1 MALLDLF
8 ARSSTIALLA
18 TMVLVLARDIRRV
31 PSAAAGIAFFFTIA
45 AHLVLTSPDYAGVR
59 ALDLILYP
67 AALAVPGAFWL
78 FSRALFDEVS
88 AFTWRDAAM
97 LAVLLATGFLRSA
110 PASGLGTVL
119 YYASSLALVAV
130 ALARVIRGFPSDLV
144 EPRRRLRAA
153 LTVAV
158 GLQILMVIGGEILL
172 GGARPPRWVDTLK
185 GSGAFALTLLFTVW
199 SLTPRRELF
208 AAERVAGAAIAP
220 IIAVAKTSGE
230 DARFRDRLLE
240 LMRKDRA
247 YRQEGLTIGL
257 LARRL
262 DIPEYRLRRIINQ
275 QLGYRNFNAFLNDFR
290 VEDACHVLADPAQ
303 ERLPI
308 LNLALDL
315 GFGAPGPFNR
325 AFRARTGQTPTDYR
339 RAKLGSSSPT
349 AGTPAQR

>member
-18 TMVLVLARDIRRV
+18 TMVLVLAPNLRRV

-45 AHLVLTSPDYAGVR
+45 AHLVLTSPDHAGVR
-59 ALDLILYP
+59 ALDLILFP
-67 AALAVPGAFWL
+67 AALVVPGTFWL
-78 FSRALFDEVS
+78 FSRALFEEEGGL
-88 AFTWRDAAM
+88 TWRDAAIC
-97 LAVLLATGFLRSA
+97 AVLLTTGFLRSG
-110 PASGLGTVL
+110 PAAGVGTVL
-119 YYASSLALVAV
+119 YYASSLGLVAV

-144 EPRRRLRAA
+144 EPRRRLRAV

-158 GLQILMVIGGEILL
+158 GLEILMVISGEILL
-172 GGARPPRWVDTLK
+172 GGERPPRWVDTLK
-185 GSGAFALTLLFTVW
+185 GSGAFGLTLLFTVW

-208 AAERVAGAAIAP
+208 AAERVAGSAVGTVT
-220 IIAVAKTSGE
+220 AVAETSGE
-230 DARFRDRLLE
+230 DARFRDLLE
-240 LMRKDRA
+240 LMRRDRA

-290 VEDACHVLADPAQ
+290 VEDACQMLADPAQ

-315 GFGAPGPFNR
+315 GYGAPGPFNR
-325 AFRARTGQTPTDYR
+325 AFRARMGQTPTDYR
-339 RAKLGSSSPT
+339 RTKLGSSSPT
-349 AGTPAQR
+349 AGTPAQS